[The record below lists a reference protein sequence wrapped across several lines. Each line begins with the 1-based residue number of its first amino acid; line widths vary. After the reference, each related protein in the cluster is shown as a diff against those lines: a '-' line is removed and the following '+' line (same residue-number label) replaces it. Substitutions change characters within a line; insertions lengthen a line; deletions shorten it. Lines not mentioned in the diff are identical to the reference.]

1 MSEALSTALM
11 LMGVGMITV
20 FVVLSL
26 VVLVGNGLT
35 VFVNKYIPEPVP
47 MEVKKTSH
55 NIKPGKLAAIS
66 AAVEI
71 FTEGK
76 GKITRIDKID

>member
-1 MSEALSTALM
+1 MNEALSTAFM

-35 VFVNKYIPEPVP
+35 LFVNKFIPEPVQI
-47 MEVKKTSH
+47 EVKRSTHS
-55 NIKPGKLAAIS
+55 IRPGKLAAIS

-71 FTEGK
+71 FSGGK